1 VRRDLI
7 FGPLD
12 IAMLA
17 LIIGAP
23 GLVLG
28 AGWACLRG
36 IDGAYGV
43 RFSAQSAAWCYGS
56 VDLSFGRR
64 ARGAEQ
70 LTSGVGA
77 DGK

>member
-1 VRRDLI
+1 MSDIGPI

-28 AGWACLRG
+28 AGA
-36 IDGAYGV
+36 GA
-43 RFSAQSAAWCYGS
+43 FAWRRHRLWGALFGS
-56 VDLSFGRR
+56 VGGLLIWLAGFVLWKASPWG
-64 ARGAEQ
+64 
-70 LTSGVGA
+70 
-77 DGK
+77 